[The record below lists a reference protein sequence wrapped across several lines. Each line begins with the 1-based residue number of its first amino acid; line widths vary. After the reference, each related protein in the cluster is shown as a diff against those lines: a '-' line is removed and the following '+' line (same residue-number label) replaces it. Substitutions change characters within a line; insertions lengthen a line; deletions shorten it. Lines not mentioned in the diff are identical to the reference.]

1 MPQDAMMDSLATG
14 KQDLPALLQ
23 NPIVMDIINALSSG
37 INTGRDA
44 VQGAAKYPL
53 QALQSPGVAETEG
66 AKAANAMK
74 LLTQQSSQDARNAAL
89 EEIMQKILE
98 GQVDPKVLQD
108 KLQMAQA
115 QADTN
120 ATGY

>member
-53 QALQSPGVAETEG
+53 QALQSSGVGETAG

-74 LLTQQSSQDARNAAL
+74 LLTQQSSQDERNAAL

-108 KLQMAQA
+108 KLQMAQV
-115 QADTN
+115 DTN
-120 ATGY
+120 AAGY